1 MKSVLTPI
9 AKNVLVPLGLIAV
22 ASATDG
28 AIQKKFFGS
37 GTTLVSS
44 NEEKFDII
52 KILKSLK
59 DAGLSIKGVSETVE
73 NELKEQKAGF
83 LDTLA
88 SALSA
93 NLLENTWAGKEVI
106 RVGEGVIRAGQ
117 DL

>member
-22 ASATDG
+22 AAATDG

-73 NELKEQKAGF
+73 NELKE
-83 LDTLA
+83 
-88 SALSA
+88 
-93 NLLENTWAGKEVI
+93 
-106 RVGEGVIRAGQ
+106 
-117 DL
+117 